1 MINSKIL
8 SKLWNLIPTS
18 QKKRTPLLLVLI
30 FCGMLFEVF
39 GLGILFPIVIGML
52 DVTKVRGFLNQNLE
66 ILAPYTEN
74 IADLTFIYLGLFAM
88 VALYT
93 LKSGFLIY
101 LTYVQNDYLTK
112 VVRYKSD
119 QLFSNYFDQDYIYFT
134 RKNSSSIVKL
144 FQLELNYLMSYLSS
158 LTFVITEVCMALAI
172 VATLIALEP
181 LGALLVALFFGGLS
195 FLFYSYFRQR
205 LSTYGK
211 QRESIDET
219 LAKNILESFQSVK
232 EIKLN
237 NCSAY
242 FDNIHKQNN
251 ARRTQIIRNQFV
263 LGQLPRLFLEV
274 VAVMGL
280 SLFIITLLWQ
290 GEDTAQMVSIL
301 TLFVAG
307 SFRMIPSLNRVLN
320 GVQNMRYLNAS
331 IDVLHKEFSSLKRKN
346 SISSTKKER
355 LKPNVK
361 IRFDNISFG
370 YTEKT
375 KILDGINLDIPVG
388 NTIGIIGESGV
399 GKTTFLDVIIGLL
412 PSQSGHFFIDDHEV
426 TSENIIQ
433 WQKNIGYVSQLIT
446 LTDDTIKK
454 NIAFGIEDDQIDDNK
469 MSTCI
474 SKAQLKDFIEVQEK
488 GLETIVGER
497 GIKLSGGQR
506 QRIGIARA
514 LYHDPEVLI
523 FDEATSALDQTTEV
537 NFMSAIEQFKGDKT
551 IIIVTHRLSTLRFC
565 DSIYEIKNTKLEPIK
580 NILNELH

>member
-355 LKPNVK
+355 LKLNVK

-580 NILNELH
+580 NILNELQ

>member
-237 NCSAY
+237 NCFAY

-426 TSENIIQ
+426 TSKNIIQ

>member
-237 NCSAY
+237 NCFAY

-580 NILNELH
+580 NILNELQ

>member
-237 NCSAY
+237 NCFAY

-355 LKPNVK
+355 LKLNVK

>member
-346 SISSTKKER
+346 SISSPKKER

>member
-237 NCSAY
+237 NCFAY

-355 LKPNVK
+355 LKLNVK

-580 NILNELH
+580 NILNELQ

>member
-8 SKLWNLIPTS
+8 SKLWDLIPTS

-237 NCSAY
+237 NCFAY

-355 LKPNVK
+355 LKLNVK

-580 NILNELH
+580 NILNELQ